1 MKKMLL
7 LATGLA
13 ALVTLQGCIPVA
25 VVGGASTAMTSA
37 AEERGISGVISD
49 ADIKTRIAL
58 KFSEHDSELFAN
70 ITIVVRQGRV
80 LLTGTLSKPQK
91 HIAAV
96 RYAWEVRGVNE
107 VMDEIK
113 TGTSESAGV
122 VAKDAWISTQL
133 KSKMLFGNDISSIN
147 YNIQTEQGV
156 VYVMGIAQ
164 DKTELSRVLNLIRN
178 TSGVKKVVN
187 YVTIRTQIPG
197 ASKTQNIPDAT
208 SMEPVDG
215 GDSAPS
221 SASFEPVDSIDS
233 TEPVDIDTPSA
244 FD

>member
-7 LATGLA
+7 LAPSLA
-13 ALVTLQGCIPVA
+13 AMMTLQGCIPVA

-70 ITIVVRQGRV
+70 LTIVVRQGRV

-113 TGTSESAGV
+113 TGSSQSASV
-122 VAKDAWISTQL
+122 VAKDTWISTQL

-178 TSGVKKVVN
+178 TSGVKKVVS
-187 YVTIRTQIPG
+187 YVTIRPQIPG
-197 ASKTQNIPDAT
+197 ASKTQNIPDAK
-208 SMEPVDG
+208 SMEPVDAVE
-215 GDSAPS
+215 SAPS
-221 SASFEPVDSIDS
+221 SASFEPVDAFDS
-233 TEPVDIDTPSA
+233 AEPAESDTPSA

>member
-7 LATGLA
+7 LATSLGVLTA
-13 ALVTLQGCIPVA
+13 LQGCVPVA

-49 ADIKTRIAL
+49 TDIKTRIAL

-70 ITIVVRQGRV
+70 LTIVVRQGRV

-96 RYAWEVRGVNE
+96 RYAWEVRGVKE

-113 TGTSESAGV
+113 TGESESAGV
-122 VAKDAWISTQL
+122 AAKDTWISTQL
-133 KSKMLFGNDISSIN
+133 KSKMLFGKDINSIN
-147 YNIQTEQGV
+147 YNIQTERGV

-187 YVTIRTQIPG
+187 YATIRTQMPQV
-197 ASKTQNIPDAT
+197 SKTENIPEAS
-208 SMEPVDG
+208 SMDPID
-215 GDSAPS
+215 DAPS
-221 SASFEPVDSIDS
+221 ATSFEPVESVEAA
-233 TEPVDIDTPSA
+233 EPIDIDTPSA